1 MKKIVIAAFLIFNYQ
16 LLIFN
21 SLQAQTLTLDSCLV
35 LAQRNNADIL
45 ISRLDVEKAQAVKN
59 QALTNFFPKIKLGAL
74 GYVAARPMISFGLE
88 DVQSNDMRDLLTA
101 IYEVFSKETDVT
113 DRLELMKK
121 GYSAS
126 VVATQ
131 PVFAGGRIVNGNRL
145 ASLGETAAELKAQV
159 AMRDVLENVEST
171 FYLVVGLQEK
181 EATVNVA
188 LSLIDSL
195 DKVVSSALANGLVTR
210 SDALQI
216 ELKRNEINAM
226 RQQLKS
232 GIRLS
237 RRLLCNQIGI
247 EYSDNLNFV
256 QVESVTSPLPVF
268 SNTETGD
275 YIRPEKRL
283 LQINIESQ
291 ELFKKMT
298 IGETLPQLAILGIG
312 YYGNAVRN
320 YATAN
325 AVVGFS
331 LSIPLTDWWETSHKI
346 REHDIRIEQARAMQ
360 KNYGEKMSLE
370 EEKAYSDMLDAWML
384 IKSDSAALGIAREN
398 YRLANINYAAG
409 NVTISEVLQAHTLL
423 LQAENAITDRRVSYL
438 VARRRLS
445 DLRSQR

>member
-1 MKKIVIAAFLIFNYQ
+1 M
-16 LLIFN
+16 
-21 SLQAQTLTLDSCLV
+21 
-35 LAQRNNADIL
+35 
-45 ISRLDVEKAQAVKN
+45 
-59 QALTNFFPKIKLGAL
+59 
-74 GYVAARPMISFGLE
+74 
-88 DVQSNDMRDLLTA
+88 
-101 IYEVFSKETDVT
+101 
-113 DRLELMKK
+113 
-121 GYSAS
+121 
-126 VVATQ
+126 
-131 PVFAGGRIVNGNRL
+131 NGNRL
-145 ASLGETAAELKAQV
+145 ASLGEEAAELKAQV

-171 FYLVVGLQEK
+171 FYLVVGLEEK
-181 EATVNVA
+181 EATVAVA
-188 LSLIDSL
+188 LRLIDSL
-195 DKVVSSALANGLVTR
+195 DRVVSTALANGLVTR

-216 ELKRNEINAM
+216 ELKRNEVNAM
-226 RQQLKS
+226 RQQLIS

-275 YIRPEKRL
+275 FIRPEKRL

-331 LSIPLTDWWETSHKI
+331 LSIPLTDWWETTHKI
-346 REHDIRIEQARAMQ
+346 REHNIRIEQARAMQ
-360 KNYGEKMSLE
+360 KDYSEKMSLE

-409 NVTISEVLQAHTLL
+409 NATISEVLQAYALL

>member
-1 MKKIVIAAFLIFNYQ
+1 MKKIVTVAFLILVFHFS
-16 LLIFN
+16 IFN
-21 SLQAQTLTLDSCLV
+21 PLQAQTLTLDSCLV

-45 ISRLDVEKAQAVKN
+45 ISRLDVERAQAVRN
-59 QALTNFFPKIKLGAL
+59 QAFTKFFPQIKLGAL

-88 DVQSNDMRDLLTA
+88 DVHSNDMRDLLMA
-101 IYEVFSKETDVT
+101 IYEVFSKETDVN
-113 DRLELMKK
+113 DRLELMKR

-126 VVATQ
+126 VVTVQ

-145 ASLGETAAELKAQV
+145 ASLGEEAAELKAQV

-171 FYLVVGLQEK
+171 FYLVVGLEEK
-181 EATVNVA
+181 EATVAVA
-188 LSLIDSL
+188 LRLIDSL
-195 DKVVSSALANGLVTR
+195 DRVVSTALANGLVTR

-216 ELKRNEINAM
+216 ELKRNEVNAM

-256 QVESVTSPLPVF
+256 QVESATSPLPVF

-275 YIRPEKRL
+275 FRRPEKRL

-320 YATAN
+320 YAAAN

-331 LSIPLTDWWETSHKI
+331 LSIPLTDWWETTHKI
-346 REHDIRIEQARAMQ
+346 REHNIRIEQARAMQ
-360 KNYGEKMSLE
+360 KDYSEKMSLE

-409 NVTISEVLQAHTLL
+409 NATISEVLQAYALL